1 MTLRASI
8 ETLASEFAD
17 NILAAIRESSLE
29 ELLGV
34 AGHTRG
40 SSTEREAPAK
50 RGRPA
55 GKTGRKGRLPRRTA
69 EDIEEMADKIVAYVK
84 SNGSVRAEQ
93 IRADLEI
100 DKKEW
105 MKPLQLALDSKGLK
119 KTGNK
124 RATEYTVG
132 AAAKSGKRPAKKKP
146 AKKSAPKKAKAASKK
161 TATAPKKKKSA
172 TPRKSKKKALAALDK
187 HITAT
192 NGAAATV

>member
-1 MTLRASI
+1 MTLRTSI

-40 SSTEREAPAK
+40 SSTEHEAPAK

-132 AAAKSGKRPAKKKP
+132 AASKGGKKP

-161 TATAPKKKKSA
+161 LVPKKKSA

-192 NGAAATV
+192 NGAAATA